1 MNTARKLLRVASW
14 GLLLSSVLLLIVT
27 YFHSHREKASIAVPP
42 PLEVFGQV
50 PEFALTAHTGQTL
63 TRVDL
68 TGKVSVVN
76 FFFTSCRSICPI
88 MQDSMNEV
96 QKAFAHN
103 PMVQLVSFTVDPER
117 DTVPVLAEYAKR
129 RGAIEGQWL
138 FVTGAKRDIYKLARQ
153 GFRLAAD
160 DKPEQLQGT
169 VHDFIHSEKLVLVD
183 RQGNIR
189 GYYSSLDAQQVEQL
203 IADVNKLLR
212 DEGKR

>member
-1 MNTARKLLRVASW
+1 MNTARRLLRVASW
-14 GLLLSSVLLLIVT
+14 GFLVSAVLLVIVT
-27 YFHSHREKASIAVPP
+27 YVHSRRQRLLEPATASLPI
-42 PLEVFGQV
+42 FWQV
-50 PEFALTAHTGQTL
+50 PDFSLTAHTGQTL
-63 TRVDL
+63 SRADL
-68 TGKVSVVN
+68 NGKVSIVN
-76 FFFTSCRSICPI
+76 FFFTTCRSICPI
-88 MQDSMNEV
+88 MQDSMSEV

-117 DTVPVLAEYAKR
+117 DTVSVLAEYAKR
-129 RGAIEGQWL
+129 CGAIEGQWL

-160 DKPEQLQGT
+160 DTPEELQGT
-169 VHDFIHSEKLVLVD
+169 VHDFIHSEKLVLLD